1 MLLSHRARLLELWRI
16 AASYRLDTHLSVEE
30 APQLQP
36 IARLLR
42 LHPAAWGKKHQPN
55 AVKYALEDMGTLF
68 LKLGQLLSTRRDL
81 VPPSIIE
88 QLVQLQDQVKPF
100 AVDTAIAQIEDN
112 KHGLGQTI
120 DSLFARFDTKPLAAA
135 SIAQV
140 HTAALP
146 DGREV
151 VVKVVRPDIRNT
163 IIADFELLREVA
175 SWASARI
182 EAARAVHIIDI
193 VEDYRQVML
202 NELDLTLEADN
213 TTKMRNN
220 FLGSA
225 LMYVPEVYDASK
237 NVMIMER
244 IQGVPIS
251 QVEIFDQLGYDRA
264 ALAKKGLTIFF
275 TQVFR
280 DNFFHADMHPG
291 NVFVETPPV
300 KTLNLSASSD
310 AGANAGP
317 IDLGHEPRYI
327 GLDCAIMGTLSKE
340 DQLIVARMLL
350 AVMNNNFTALVDI
363 VSRASWI
370 PPNTDKH
377 ALIRD
382 MRRTVGPMLQKS
394 INEIDFAGVLMQILD
409 IARRHHMSIP
419 PQLTLLLK
427 TLVHVEGLGRDLYPE
442 LDIWSLAKPILSGW
456 IKEQLDPM
464 RNLQQLRKQ
473 LPEILL
479 SSTDIPKLLDQGLQ
493 SLASQG
499 SRQDSQL
506 REMQQ
511 IRADMLN
518 DRRRDWLALA
528 GFGISIAI
536 ATQVI
541 GWLAPLFYIL
551 AVLAVIW
558 RILA

>member
-1 MLLSHRARLLELWRI
+1 MLLSHQARLRELWRI
-16 AASYRLDTHLSVEE
+16 AASYRIDTHFPLED

-36 IARLLR
+36 LARLIR
-42 LHPAAWGKKHQPN
+42 LHPAAWGKQHQPN
-55 AVKYALEDMGTLF
+55 AIKYAIEDMGTLF

-81 VPPSIIE
+81 VPPEIIE
-88 QLVQLQDQVKPF
+88 QLIQLQDQVKPF
-100 AVDTAIAQIEDN
+100 SPDIAIAQIQDP
-112 KHGLGQTI
+112 KHGLGQSIET
-120 DSLFARFDTKPLAAA
+120 LFARFDIKPLAAA

-140 HTAALP
+140 HTAALI

-151 VVKVVRPDIRNT
+151 VVKVVRPDIRTT
-163 IIADFELLREVA
+163 IIADFELLRELA
-175 SWASARI
+175 NWLSARV
-182 EAARAVHIIDI
+182 EAARAVHIVDLI
-193 VEDYRQVML
+193 EDYRQVML
-202 NELDLTLEADN
+202 NELDLNLEADN

-225 LMYVPEVYDASK
+225 LMYVPEVYDAAK
-237 NVMIMER
+237 NVMVMER

-251 QVEIFDQLGYDRA
+251 QIHIFDQLGYDRA
-264 ALAKKGLTIFF
+264 MLAEKGLTIFF

-300 KTLNLSASSD
+300 KTLTAD
-310 AGANAGP
+310 IGP
-317 IDLGHEPRYI
+317 IDLGHAPRYI
-327 GLDCAIMGTLSKE
+327 GLDCAIMGTLSKD

-350 AVMNNNFTALVDI
+350 SVMNNNFTALVDI
-363 VSRASWI
+363 VSRAGWI
-370 PPNTDKH
+370 PPGADKH

-382 MRRTVGPMLQKS
+382 MSRTVGPMLQKS

-419 PQLTLLLK
+419 PQLMLLLK
-427 TLVHVEGLGRDLYPE
+427 TLVHVEGLGRDLYPD
-442 LDIWSLAKPILSGW
+442 LDIWSLAKPILSSW

-473 LPEILL
+473 LPELLL
-479 SSTDIPKLLDQGLQ
+479 STTDIPKLLDQGLQ

-506 REMQQ
+506 REIQQ

-528 GFGISIAI
+528 GFGLFIAI

-541 GWLAPLFYIL
+541 GWLSPLFYIL
-551 AVLAVIW
+551 AILVVIW

>member
-16 AASYRLDTHLSVEE
+16 AASYRIDTHFTVEE
-30 APQLQP
+30 SPQLQP
-36 IARLLR
+36 LVRLIR
-42 LHPAAWGKKHQPN
+42 MHPSAWGKKHQPN

-81 VPPSIIE
+81 VPPEIIE
-88 QLVQLQDQVKPF
+88 QLVQLQDKVKPF
-100 AVDTAIAQIEDN
+100 DADTAIAQIQDT
-112 KHGLGQTI
+112 KHGLGQSI
-120 DSLFARFDTKPLAAA
+120 EALFARFDVKPLAAA

-140 HTAALP
+140 HTAALT

-151 VVKVVRPDIRNT
+151 VVKVVRPDIRTT
-163 IIADFELLREVA
+163 IISDFELLRELA
-175 SWASARI
+175 NWASARI
-182 EAARAVHIIDI
+182 EAARAIHIIDI

-213 TTKMRNN
+213 TTQMRNN

-225 LMYVPEVYDASK
+225 LMYVPEVYDAAK
-237 NVMIMER
+237 NVMVMER

-251 QVEIFDQLGYDRA
+251 QIHIFDQLGYDRA
-264 ALAKKGLTIFF
+264 ALAEKGLTIFF

-300 KTLNLSASSD
+300 KTLDSHTQAVN
-310 AGANAGP
+310 
-317 IDLGHEPRYI
+317 LGHEPRYI
-327 GLDCAIMGTLSKE
+327 GLDCAIMGTLSKD

-350 AVMNNNFTALVDI
+350 AVMNNNFTAMVDI
-363 VSRASWI
+363 VSRAGWI

-377 ALIRD
+377 TLMRD
-382 MRRTVGPMLQKS
+382 MKRTVGPMLQKS

-419 PQLTLLLK
+419 PQLMLLLK
-427 TLVHVEGLGRDLYPE
+427 TLVHVEGLGRDLYPD
-442 LDIWSLAKPILSGW
+442 LDIWSLAKPILSSW

-464 RNLQQLRKQ
+464 RNFQQLRAQ

-506 REMQQ
+506 REIQQ

-528 GFGISIAI
+528 GFGLFIAI
-536 ATQVI
+536 ATQVV
-541 GWLAPLFYIL
+541 GWLSPVFYVLAML
-551 AVLAVIW
+551 AVVW

>member
-1 MLLSHRARLLELWRI
+1 MLLSHRTRLLELWRI
-16 AASYRLDTHLSVEE
+16 AASYRLDTHFPVEK

-36 IARLLR
+36 VARLLR

-81 VPPSIIE
+81 VPPEIIE
-88 QLVQLQDQVKPF
+88 QLIQLQDKVKPF
-100 AVDTAIAQIEDN
+100 DVATAIAQIEDS
-112 KHGLGQTI
+112 KYGLGQNI

-151 VVKVVRPDIRNT
+151 VVKVVRPDIQKT
-163 IIADFELLREVA
+163 IVADFELLRELA

-182 EAARAVHIIDI
+182 EAARAVHLIDI

-237 NVMIMER
+237 NVMVMER

-251 QVEIFDQLGYDRA
+251 QVEVFDKLGYDRA
-264 ALAKKGLTIFF
+264 ALAEKGLTIFF

-300 KTLNLSASSD
+300 KTLNSEIT
-310 AGANAGP
+310 P
-317 IDLGHEPRYI
+317 VDLGHAPRYI

-350 AVMNNNFTALVDI
+350 AVMNSNFTALVDI

-377 ALIRD
+377 ALVRD
-382 MRRTVGPMLQKS
+382 MRRTVGPMVQKS

-419 PQLTLLLK
+419 PQLMLLLK
-427 TLVHVEGLGRDLYPE
+427 TLVHVEGLGRDLYPD

-464 RNLQQLRKQ
+464 RNLQQLRQQ

-506 REMQQ
+506 REMQR

-528 GFGISIAI
+528 GFAISIAI

-541 GWLAPLFYIL
+541 GWLSPLFYIL
-551 AVLAVIW
+551 AVLAVLW